1 MSAFAAVLFDLFDTL
16 VIFDRDRLPLVE
28 LDGRRIHSTVGLL
41 HAVLREHAPAISLLA
56 CYEALI
62 ESWREA
68 ERLRAADHREVPAQ
82 ERFTRWLGRLAI
94 DPASCPAGLV
104 TTLLETHRRELT
116 KAAEFPAHHGPLLK
130 RLAAR
135 FRLAVVSN
143 FDYSPTAIG
152 ILEAAGVE
160 PLFDAIVVSDAI
172 GWRKPKREIF
182 EVTLARLG
190 VAAGDALFV
199 GDRADIDVL
208 GAHGAGIPVA
218 WINRGGEPL
227 PPGVAPPTFEIRDLG
242 ELGPILGMERE

>member
-16 VIFDRDRLPLVE
+16 VMFDRDRLPLVE
-28 LDGRRIHSTVGLL
+28 VDGRQIHSTVGLL
-41 HAVLREHAPAISLLA
+41 HAVVREHAPAVTLQA
-56 CYEALI
+56 CYETLI

-68 ERLRAADHREVPAQ
+68 EHVRATDHREVPAP
-82 ERFTRWLGRLAI
+82 ERFRGWLRRLAI

-116 KAAEFPAHHGPLLK
+116 NAAEFPAHHRPLLT
-130 RLAAR
+130 RLAER

-152 ILEAAGVE
+152 ILEAAGVV

-182 EVTLARLG
+182 EVALSRLG
-190 VAAGDALFV
+190 VAPGEALFV

-208 GAHGAGIPVA
+208 GAHDAGIPVA
-218 WINRGGEPL
+218 WINRVGEPL
-227 PPGVAPPTFEIRDLG
+227 PAGVAPPTFEIRDLG
-242 ELGPILGMERE
+242 ELGPILGLDPR